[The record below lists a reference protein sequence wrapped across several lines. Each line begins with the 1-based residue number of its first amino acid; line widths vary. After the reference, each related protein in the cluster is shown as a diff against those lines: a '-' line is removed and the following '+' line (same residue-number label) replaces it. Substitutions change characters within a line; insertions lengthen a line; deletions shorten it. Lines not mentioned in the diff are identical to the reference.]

1 MMWSVF
7 MFQWASSGIKPV
19 LFLWRS
25 IPAFSPGLVRFLWQ
39 GCVNSKWTFL
49 IHQALTLLLLWQT
62 ALDLGQIIDILNLAV
77 NNWEVWPG
85 SWSDKNQLC
94 LFMESLAGRLFLK
107 FFSASKNKVCL
118 LIYLLIYS
126 FIHLHVCI
134 HVFPICSPSLFFFS
148 QKTSSFTLKQY
159 GASCVVLAN
168 SASCILRLQVWIITL
183 GFLII
188 IEFSKHLKIISRN
201 FHSYVM
207 RLRQSL
213 DHSFPEVSTDKTWVS
228 ICMFFYDRVTT

>member
-7 MFQWASSGIKPV
+7 MFQWASSGINPV

-49 IHQALTLLLLWQT
+49 LHQALTLLLLWQT

-107 FFSASKNKVCL
+107 FFQLLKIKFVCWF
-118 LIYLLIYS
+118 IYLFVHSFTYTCVYMSSPFVIHHYFFFTEDLI
-126 FIHLHVCI
+126 IHLKAVWGF
-134 HVFPICSPSLFFFS
+134 VCSPSKFS
-148 QKTSSFTLKQY
+148 LLHSETAGVNHHTWFPHYNWNRIFKTS
-159 GASCVVLAN
+159 
-168 SASCILRLQVWIITL
+168 
-183 GFLII
+183 
-188 IEFSKHLKIISRN
+188 
-201 FHSYVM
+201 
-207 RLRQSL
+207 
-213 DHSFPEVSTDKTWVS
+213 
-228 ICMFFYDRVTT
+228 